1 MGTAKKQKRKR
12 RRTVLGVPD
21 QRGQVELI
29 EPAYESLPDGTGS
42 YMRTLDVRIKVTPEV
57 MRESGQFSSGGGEEM
72 YDRIRV
78 REGRSMTSLN
88 TYSSSSS
95 KSSSTTFPNT
105 IPTKALS
112 TSPNSPSTKTNTSNF
127 LNFPR
132 KCLNKVTKLALV
144 KS

>member
-1 MGTAKKQKRKR
+1 M
-12 RRTVLGVPD
+12 
-21 QRGQVELI
+21 EHI
-29 EPAYESLPDGTGS
+29 EPAYESLPAGAGS

-57 MRESGQFSSGGGEEM
+57 MRESGEFSCGGAEEM

-95 KSSSTTFPNT
+95 NSSSTTSPTTF
-105 IPTKALS
+105 PTKAQS
-112 TSPNSPSTKTNTSNF
+112 TSQNSPSNKTNTSNF

-132 KCLNKVTKLALV
+132 KCLNKVTKLALF